1 MISAKIDY
9 LTISL
14 LPDQSGWT
22 ISEALD
28 RLFDCL
34 LLKSGGLGLSW
45 SAPAMA
51 MNSFTSKWWLEFLQ
65 NAKKAN
71 LTIHKV
77 KRNKFYIRNIQSW
90 CISFPF

>member
-28 RLFDCL
+28 RLFQAL
-34 LLKSGGLGLSW
+34 LIEGGLGLSW

-51 MNSFTSKWWLEFLQ
+51 MNSFTVIMMFL
-65 NAKKAN
+65 
-71 LTIHKV
+71 
-77 KRNKFYIRNIQSW
+77 
-90 CISFPF
+90 

>member
-22 ISEALD
+22 SSEALD

-34 LLKSGGLGLSW
+34 FIEEWRSW
-45 SAPAMA
+45 FVLVGAGYGY
-51 MNSFTSKWWLEFLQ
+51 EFIYL
-65 NAKKAN
+65 
-71 LTIHKV
+71 
-77 KRNKFYIRNIQSW
+77 
-90 CISFPF
+90 

>member
-34 LLKSGGLGLSW
+34 FIEEWRSWFVLVGDGYGYESIYRYNDVSLKVSSLC
-45 SAPAMA
+45 
-51 MNSFTSKWWLEFLQ
+51 
-65 NAKKAN
+65 
-71 LTIHKV
+71 TI
-77 KRNKFYIRNIQSW
+77 Q
-90 CISFPF
+90 

>member
-1 MISAKIDY
+1 MGIIGIYTVRYSDSISAKIDY

-34 LLKSGGLGLSW
+34 FIEEWRSW
-45 SAPAMA
+45 FVLVGAGYGY
-51 MNSFTSKWWLEFLQ
+51 EFIYL
-65 NAKKAN
+65 
-71 LTIHKV
+71 
-77 KRNKFYIRNIQSW
+77 
-90 CISFPF
+90 